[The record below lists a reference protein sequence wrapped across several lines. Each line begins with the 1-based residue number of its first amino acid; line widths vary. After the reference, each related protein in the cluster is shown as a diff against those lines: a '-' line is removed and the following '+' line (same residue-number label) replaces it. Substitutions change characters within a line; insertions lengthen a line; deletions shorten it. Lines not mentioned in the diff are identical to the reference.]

1 MRKRR
6 SKEREKKRM
15 TTNGDSMADL
25 LEGEGHASANDHL
38 VDLVEKVV
46 DDLNLVADLRG
57 KKTRV

>member
-1 MRKRR
+1 
-6 SKEREKKRM
+6 M

-57 KKTRV
+57 KKTRVCE